1 MTPAAG
7 RPAAAA
13 AGLGGCRLPGVDE
26 EAQVF
31 FRLRTKVAWALCR
44 SMFTTARLRLS
55 LVVLL
60 SAMFWGSLFGIFIE
74 AFTFLEALHAEVI
87 SLLFNAFFSSLMVM
101 LVFSTGILLYGG
113 MYCSPEARLL
123 MTLPARE
130 EAIFSHKFQEAA
142 WFSSWGFVLLGSPM
156 LVAYGVVRE
165 SPWTYFALL
174 LPFMISFVVIPATLG
189 GICCMAMV
197 AWLPRLRLHALS
209 IALGVACV
217 GAIWLA
223 WSTLSSVRPDSMS
236 AAWFEQAF
244 ARLAITEQKL
254 FPSWWL
260 SSGLL
265 EAARP
270 GANPTERVAALAEAV
285 KFLALLIANGMLLQ
299 LVAGWL
305 ARRAYRLGFS
315 QLTGEVPARRRRRS
329 GWFDQMLMN
338 AGPAWGRPLR
348 LLIVKDLRL
357 FRRDISQWSQFVIF
371 FGLLGLYFWNVRSFN
386 YNNAYSSMIGF
397 LNLAVVGLI
406 LSTFTTRFVFP
417 MISLEGRRF
426 WILGLLPVHRDHI
439 VWSKFLFSFLGG
451 VLPCCGLV
459 LLSDVMLGLPRQ
471 TILVHEVCC
480 VMLCMG
486 LSGIAV
492 GLGARMPDL
501 REPSPAKIASGF
513 GGTLSLVISSLFI
526 MIVVVAAALPSH
538 LFLVSHALGPG
549 ALRRIMAWAGSG
561 QGVAISI
568 GVVVAVGLATTFFP
582 LWLGL
587 RSFRRLEP

>member
-1 MTPAAG
+1 MTPPAASTS
-7 RPAAAA
+7 PAAAA
-13 AGLGGCRLPGVDE
+13 ACRRLLSVDAE
-26 EAQVF
+26 SAIF
-31 FRLRTKVAWALCR
+31 FRLRARLAWALCR
-44 SMFTTARLRLS
+44 SMLANARLRLS

-60 SAMFWGSLFGIFIE
+60 SAMFWGSLYGIFIE
-74 AFTFLEALHAEVI
+74 AFTFLDALHAEVI

-113 MYCSPEARLL
+113 LYCSPEARLL

-130 EAIFSHKFQEAA
+130 EAIFAHKFQEAI
-142 WFSSWGFVLLGSPM
+142 WFSSWGFILLGSPM
-156 LVAYGVVRE
+156 LVAYGVVRD

-174 LPFMISFVVIPATLG
+174 LPFMIAFVVIPATVG
-189 GICCMAMV
+189 GIFCMAMV

-209 IALGVACV
+209 IALGVASV
-217 GAIWLA
+217 GCLWLA
-223 WSTLSSVRPDSMS
+223 WSTFSEVRADSMS
-236 AAWFEQAF
+236 AAWFEQTF
-244 ARLAITEQKL
+244 ARLSITEQKL

-260 SSGLL
+260 ASGLI
-265 EAARP
+265 EAARR
-270 GANPTERVAALAEAV
+270 GATRGEARAALGEAL
-285 KFLALLIANGMLLQ
+285 KFLALLLANGMLLQ

-305 ARRAYRLGFS
+305 ARRTYRLGFS
-315 QLTGEVPARRRRRS
+315 QLAGEVPARRQRRIR
-329 GWFDQMLMN
+329 WIDQLLVN
-338 AGPAWGRPLR
+338 AGPAGGRPLR

-386 YNNAYSSMIGF
+386 YNNAYASMIGF

-426 WILGLLPVHRDHI
+426 WILGLLPVHRDQI

-459 LLSDVMLGLPRQ
+459 LLSDTMLGLSRK
-471 TILVHEVCC
+471 TIVLHEICC

-501 REPSPAKIASGF
+501 REVSPAKISSGF

-526 MIVVVAAALPSH
+526 MTTVVVAALPTH
-538 LFLVSHALGPG
+538 LFLLSHALGPAG
-549 ALRRIMAWAGSG
+549 LRGFFAWAGSG
-561 QGVAISI
+561 EGEAASLVFVVTLGVA
-568 GVVVAVGLATTFFP
+568 ATVIP
-582 LWLGL
+582 MRLGL
-587 RSFRRLEP
+587 RSFRRLES